1 MHCNLAA
8 PINHHAY
15 IQASLHGPKGEGDY
29 TKWAAIISNP
39 TQQGLNQI
47 EAQLVCLLLG
57 KVSARNLI
65 QHLVRN
71 VTGVQVIGMHTNAQS
86 LPSTLSTPT
95 PPMPPT
101 EQGPQSIIPSIPQK

>member
-1 MHCNLAA
+1 MDIFRRH
-8 PINHHAY
+8 Y
-15 IQASLHGPKGEGDY
+15 TGPKGEGDY
-29 TKWAAIISNP
+29 TKWGAIISNP

-47 EAQLVCLLLG
+47 EALLVCLLLG

-65 QHLVRN
+65 QHLFPN

-95 PPMPPT
+95 PPMPPSAKRAPT